1 MRNDALGI
9 KLPIINAGNNVW
21 YVVQKESKNWQMFLD
36 ILICQTKRTN
46 YKHQENNV

>member
-21 YVVQKESKNWQMFLD
+21 CVVQKESKNWQMFLD
-36 ILICQTKRTN
+36 ILTCQTKRAN
-46 YKHQENNV
+46 CKDHENGV